1 MSSGNRLRWERARE
15 NTRVAII
22 EAASQ
27 AFEATGYDDTCM
39 NRIAQIA
46 GYTKATVYSHFR
58 DKPRLFAAIM
68 EFHACKFP
76 LIALPSM
83 PLLTLKETL
92 AYVALEIQ
100 KLAQVGACRR
110 YCATIRRS
118 GSGMGFY
125 VELWAAY
132 LAPCWEFVHAA
143 LVRERVELAKHHADL
158 YLQLILQANSL
169 QIGLSAEP
177 NAQATLDL
185 FQRAFSDRTSLN
197 GGLYDDAGSPCGS
210 GSSTMQ

>member
-15 NTRVAII
+15 QTRAAII
-22 EAASQ
+22 EAASR

-46 GYTKATVYSHFR
+46 GYTKTTVYSHFR
-58 DKPRLFAAIM
+58 DKGRLFAAVM
-68 EFHACKFP
+68 ESHASRFH
-76 LIALPSM
+76 LIVLPPMPMLALN
-83 PLLTLKETL
+83 EAL

-100 KLAQVGACRR
+100 KLAQVSACRR

-132 LAPCWEFVHAA
+132 LAPCREFVHVA
-143 LVRERVELAKHHADL
+143 LVREGVELAKYHADL
-158 YLQLILQANSL
+158 YLQLMLQANSL

-185 FQRAFSDRTSLN
+185 FQLAFGKTSLN
-197 GGLYDDAGSPCGS
+197 DGFHDDAGLPCGP
-210 GSSTMQ
+210 GSSTKQ